1 MAAVRAILCVGD
13 QRDLALVVC
22 PIADSDID
30 IHTMILYERCRR
42 EGQDFPCLRTDV
54 ADSKYDDIDPRI

>member
-1 MAAVRAILCVGD
+1 M
-13 QRDLALVVC
+13 ALVVC
-22 PIADSDID
+22 PIADSDVD
-30 IHTMILYERCRR
+30 IYTMILYERCRR